1 MFAHKFEMFDRLY
14 LDKDIHI
21 PVEFILQD
29 IVAYLNCFYIS
40 DGNVKTPAEINSK
53 ELFEAEKNEL
63 KNILNCALIHV
74 EFDEKKVFQNC
85 SVKFTG
91 NSEIDASDYRLSQYA
106 NSLQAVIM
114 FAKVLDEMLK
124 QDKNY
129 NTTTENLM
137 YQVAI
142 ETRKRL

>member
-1 MFAHKFEMFDRLY
+1 M
-14 LDKDIHI
+14 
-21 PVEFILQD
+21 
-29 IVAYLNCFYIS
+29 
-40 DGNVKTPAEINSK
+40 
-53 ELFEAEKNEL
+53 FEAEKNEL

-74 EFDEKKVFQNC
+74 VFDENKVFQNC

-114 FAKVLDEMLK
+114 FTKVLDEMLK